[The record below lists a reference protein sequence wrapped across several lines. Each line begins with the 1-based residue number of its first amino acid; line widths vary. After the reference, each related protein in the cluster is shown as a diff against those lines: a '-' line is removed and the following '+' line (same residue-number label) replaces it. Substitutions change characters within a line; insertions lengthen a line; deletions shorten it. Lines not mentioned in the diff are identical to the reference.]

1 MGLFNWFFKNKPD
14 EKKEIINTN
23 NQLLNY
29 VDPKL
34 DALKLEIRNLEDQLN
49 SYDIEKSELEKIL
62 AEFQNKHAKE
72 LGEIILEILKLRK
85 QFYRDDEEKY
95 KEAEKDEKDYQEQ
108 VNLEKEKITNRI
120 SDEDRA
126 VLKKKF
132 RKASKLCHPDK
143 FINEPL
149 EIQKLSNEI
158 FKDLLEANEQNDL
171 NRVNEILSNLEKGI
185 LVRKEG
191 EKIDDTKILQATIL
205 RLTNK
210 LKVLKIEIE
219 EIKKSETYRTI
230 SEIENLSEYFAGL
243 KLKLETELLHLKEQ
257 TDTI

>member
-1 MGLFNWFFKNKPD
+1 M
-14 EKKEIINTN
+14 
-23 NQLLNY
+23 
-29 VDPKL
+29 
-34 DALKLEIRNLEDQLN
+34 
-49 SYDIEKSELEKIL
+49 
-62 AEFQNKHAKE
+62 
-72 LGEIILEILKLRK
+72 
-85 QFYRDDEEKY
+85 
-95 KEAEKDEKDYQEQ
+95 
-108 VNLEKEKITNRI
+108 
-120 SDEDRA
+120 
-126 VLKKKF
+126 
-132 RKASKLCHPDK
+132 LCHPDK

-205 RLTNK
+205 QLTYK

-219 EIKKSETYRTI
+219 EIKKSETYSTI
-230 SEIENLSEYFAGL
+230 SEIEILSEYFAGL